1 MQNAETVLGVLRE
14 RGRRGL
20 PCDELYR
27 QLFNPQLYLLAYGR
41 IYANHG
47 AMTPGVTPETV
58 DGMSQA
64 KIGRIIDALRHER
77 YRFRPARR
85 VHIPK
90 KNRKTRPLGLPT
102 WSDKLVG
109 EVVRLLLEAY
119 YEPTFSDRSHGF
131 RPGRGCHTALREI
144 AHTWTGTAWFI
155 EGDIADCFG
164 SLDHDLMIETLSEKI
179 HDNRFLRLV
188 RNMLTAG
195 CLEDWTW
202 GATLS
207 GAPQGG
213 VASPVLSSIYLH
225 RLDQFVETVLIPE
238 YTRGGRRARNPAYLD
253 LQNQLAIARRRGDR
267 TQARTL
273 RRRMAS
279 LPSADPGDP
288 GYRRLRYCRY
298 ADDHLLGF
306 AGPKA
311 EAEEIKQRLAEFLR
325 DELKLELSQDKTLI
339 THARTGAARFLGY
352 EITIQHNNSKTTR
365 HRRTVNGQV
374 ALRVPL
380 DAIRAKCR
388 PFLRRG
394 KPAKQAALTNGGD
407 YTIVGT
413 FGAIYRGIVQYY
425 LPAGDV
431 HRLHR
436 LRWVMETSMLKTLA
450 GKHRSSVSKM
460 AVKHKAKIQ
469 TPHGLRTCFEARVER
484 NGRQPLVARFG
495 GIPLQRQKS
504 AAVTDRQ
511 PIRVDYPQ
519 KELITRLLADTCEVC
534 QQTDNVQVHHVRKLA
549 DLGIPGPLQPQWAK
563 AMANRRRKT
572 LVVCA
577 SCHDH
582 IHTGQPATPLTQ

>member
-1 MQNAETVLGVLRE
+1 
-14 RGRRGL
+14 
-20 PCDELYR
+20 
-27 QLFNPQLYLLAYGR
+27 
-41 IYANHG
+41 
-47 AMTPGVTPETV
+47 
-58 DGMSQA
+58 
-64 KIGRIIDALRHER
+64 
-77 YRFRPARR
+77 
-85 VHIPK
+85 
-90 KNRKTRPLGLPT
+90 
-102 WSDKLVG
+102 
-109 EVVRLLLEAY
+109 
-119 YEPTFSDRSHGF
+119 
-131 RPGRGCHTALREI
+131 
-144 AHTWTGTAWFI
+144 
-155 EGDIADCFG
+155 
-164 SLDHDLMIETLSEKI
+164 
-179 HDNRFLRLV
+179 
-188 RNMLTAG
+188 
-195 CLEDWTW
+195 
-202 GATLS
+202 
-207 GAPQGG
+207 
-213 VASPVLSSIYLH
+213 
-225 RLDQFVETVLIPE
+225 
-238 YTRGGRRARNPAYLD
+238 
-253 LQNQLAIARRRGDR
+253 
-267 TQARTL
+267 
-273 RRRMAS
+273 
-279 LPSADPGDP
+279 
-288 GYRRLRYCRY
+288 
-298 ADDHLLGF
+298 
-306 AGPKA
+306 
-311 EAEEIKQRLAEFLR
+311 
-325 DELKLELSQDKTLI
+325 
-339 THARTGAARFLGY
+339 
-352 EITIQHNNSKTTR
+352 
-365 HRRTVNGQV
+365 
-374 ALRVPL
+374 VPL